1 MAAYH
6 RTACVGGFQASRILR
21 MATVASRSESEWQA
35 GRSESHPG
43 PLQRLRMAPR
53 ATVQIPDPVGLLLRG
68 DLVCFLP
75 EQVRLA
81 QYEQRSF
88 SIAGIEVWMPQQ
100 EV

>member
-1 MAAYH
+1 
-6 RTACVGGFQASRILR
+6 
-21 MATVASRSESEWQA
+21 
-35 GRSESHPG
+35 
-43 PLQRLRMAPR
+43 MAPR
-53 ATVQIPDPVGLLLRG
+53 ATVQIPEPVGLLLRG